1 MSSKILGR
9 HFETKSLVLI
19 NFSPFIL
26 FDPRKQT
33 PKLGLIRVR
42 GFIEYEFIGKNT

>member
-9 HFETKSLVLI
+9 HFETKSSILT
-19 NFSPFIL
+19 NFNPSIL
-26 FDPRKQT
+26 FYPRKQT
-33 PKLGLIRVR
+33 PKLGYIKVR